1 MNIER
6 LKRVGRW
13 PFDKLADAIVYL
25 LNLWSR
31 FLESRG
37 RGPRLKVKKE
47 NRT

>member
-6 LKRVGRW
+6 LKRVGKW
-13 PFDKLADAIVYL
+13 TLDKLADAIVYL

-37 RGPRLKVKKE
+37 WGPRLKI
-47 NRT
+47 